1 LVYHDKRDTPMCH
14 SALLDAKFFE
24 FLERIDEDEAARTR
38 AGGCPVCGCRLDSAR
53 YPRKPRGGPR
63 DFDEQPHYRL
73 SFCGAICRN
82 RTTPVSVCFLGRRV
96 YWAGVVVLATALRSG
111 LNDRRGQQLSR
122 LIGVPKRTLKRWR
135 TWWLNDFVD
144 GPFWKNARA
153 QFMPPV
159 EAAALPAS
167 LLERFCG
174 SDLSQQLVA
183 ALRFLAPLSKGRCS
197 IQEHPQKM

>member
-1 LVYHDKRDTPMCH
+1 MCH

-38 AGGCPVCGCRLDSAR
+38 AAGCPCGCVLHSAR

-73 SFCGAICRN
+73 SFCGAICRD
-82 RTTPVSVCFLGRRV
+82 RTTPVSVRFLARRV
-96 YWAGVVVLATALRSG
+96 YWAAVVVLATALRSG
-111 LNDRRGQQLSR
+111 LNDRRAEQLSR
-122 LIGVPKRTLKRWR
+122 LIGVPKLTLKRWR
-135 TWWLNDFVD
+135 TWWRKDFVD
-144 GPFWKNARA
+144 SPFWKNARA

-167 LLERFCG
+167 LIERFSG
-174 SDLSQQLVA
+174 SDLTQQLVA
-183 ALRFLAPLSKGRCS
+183 ALRFLTPISKG
-197 IQEHPQKM
+197 Q